1 MKTCKIFLIPVALFV
16 LFFTGF
22 FGEYA
27 KAHTAELIFRNAS
40 LTKPISVQVYP
51 ISMVF
56 NGNNKYDL
64 HARYFNQNYHYNIGK
79 GTGSYAFHI
88 PPNTVDFAVI
98 NHDADGTVGNNQASV
113 GFGKYKVYI
122 NWGSGWDT
130 CTIEWDYGY
139 SLNFPNFS
147 GDLTIIFR
155 DDLNNP
161 RVNFKW
167 SGSSLEYP
175 ITSSNKEIVAWNQ
188 QDYGGSRRRRE
199 KVYGNFIYD
208 NSFGN
213 TYNIFPQDSR
223 RDCGNEVQSFED
235 NRSGVLTLNLT
246 IDKDVFTPTLASF
259 YDFPTYVTINPAV
272 ALRINPNRTLDF
284 SEVTPYSPGMEFI
297 MTVKPQASLYL
308 YDNAR
313 ILIRNHNKLIL
324 ESGGYISLS
333 QGSEIRVKPGGL
345 FCNQGG
351 TVTGPGRIIYES
363 GNYYQCPATAEF
375 SISGGANIS
384 LESNAV
390 LEIPDNTTLIF
401 KDNNSSLSMSEN
413 SKLLLGKNSRVVFE
427 KGSRLISNDEEYNFN
442 STRSFSSSVNEN
454 NMIDHKT
461 LSGKLSENISV
472 NSYGSSG
479 KIFSLNQNIPNPF
492 NPTTKINYQI
502 PKDNFVTLKIFDVSG
517 KEVETVVND
526 FQTSGNYNITFDG
539 SRLSSGIYYYKIVSG
554 DFVSVRKMILI
565 K

>member
-1 MKTCKIFLIPVALFV
+1 MKPLKKFLIPVTLFV
-16 LFFTGF
+16 LLFTGF
-22 FGEYA
+22 IGEYA
-27 KAHTAELIFRNAS
+27 KAHTAELIFTNAS
-40 LTKPISVQVYP
+40 ASKPINVQVYP

-64 HARYFNQNYHYNIGK
+64 RSRYFNQNYHYNIGK

-88 PPNTVDFAVI
+88 PPNTINFATI

-113 GFGKYKVYI
+113 GYGKYKVLI
-122 NWGSGWDT
+122 NWGSGSDT
-130 CTIEWDYGY
+130 CTVEWDYGY
-139 SLNFPNFS
+139 GLNYPNFS

-155 DDLNNP
+155 DDQNNP
-161 RVNFKW
+161 RVLFKW

-188 QDYGGSRRRRE
+188 QDYGGSKRRRE
-199 KVYGNFIYD
+199 KVYGNFLYD

-223 RDCGNEVQSFED
+223 RDCGGEVQTFED
-235 NRSGVLTLNLT
+235 NRSGVLTLNMT
-246 IDKDVFTPTLASF
+246 IDKDVFTPTINSI
-259 YDFPTYVTINPAV
+259 YDFPTFVTINPAV

-297 MTVKPQASLYL
+297 MTVKPQALLYL
-308 YDNAR
+308 HDNAR

-324 ESGGYISLS
+324 ESGGYLSLS

-351 TVTGPGRIIYES
+351 IVTGPGRIIYES
-363 GNYYQCPATAEF
+363 GIYYLCQATAEF
-375 SISGGANIS
+375 TISGGANIS

-390 LEIPDNTTLIF
+390 FEIPDNTTLFF
-401 KDNNSSLSMSEN
+401 KDKNSSLSMSDN

-427 KGSRLISNDEEYNFN
+427 KGSRLISNNEETVFN
-442 STRSFSSSVNEN
+442 SSKVFSGSISERS
-454 NMIDHKT
+454 MIDHKT
-461 LSGKLSENISV
+461 LSVNLSKKILDA
-472 NSYGSSG
+472 SYESSG
-479 KIFSLNQNIPNPF
+479 KIFSLNQNTPNPF

-517 KEVETVVND
+517 KEVETVVSD
-526 FQTSGNYNITFDG
+526 FQKAGNYDITFDG
-539 SRLSSGIYYYKIVSG
+539 SRLSSGIYYYKIISG
-554 DFVSVRKMILI
+554 NFVSIRKMILL